1 MIAKGEI
8 MKNKS
13 LILLALFVLFAGNTD
28 FNLDAAQYKMYRTYL
43 VNRSHHYVE
52 YTLES
57 IEYGMI
63 SQAGVLPPEKDCESE
78 LNVSLKKGISES
90 ANLPW
95 VLKLDIPLGE
105 YKICLRFP
113 QKDEK
118 CYTKILRKSDYYN
131 SLIPY
136 WEIEDEPTEHR
147 RDGIKDEGNSD
158 CEGNFQ
164 KRFNASWIK
173 KK

>member
-1 MIAKGEI
+1 MIKKGEI
-8 MKNKS
+8 MQKEF

-28 FNLDAAQYKMYRTYL
+28 FNLDAAEEKMYRTYL

-52 YTLES
+52 YT
-57 IEYGMI
+57 IEGIDYGII
-63 SQAGVLPPEKDCESE
+63 SHAGVLPPEKDCESE
-78 LNVSLKKGISES
+78 LNASLKKGASES

-113 QKDEK
+113 QEDEK
-118 CYTKILRKSDYYN
+118 CYTKILRKSDYNN

-136 WEIEDEPTEHR
+136 WEVEDEQAEHR
-147 RDGIKDEGNSD
+147 WDGIKVEGNSD
-158 CEGNFQ
+158 YEDNLQ
-164 KRFNASWIK
+164 KTIQSFMDK